1 MKQLKKCVIAMIVMC
16 LAIASPLSGI
26 STQSP
31 LSTTITAEAAATP
44 KISKTKLSVN
54 VGKKYTLKMKN
65 TKKKVKWS
73 SSKKSVATVNSKGVV
88 TAKKKG
94 TATITAKVGGKKYT
108 CKVTVKQPVKSVK
121 LNKKSATLKKKGG
134 TVTLKATISPKA
146 ANNKAVTWKSSNKKV
161 ATVNSS
167 GKVTAVG
174 NGTCTITATAK
185 DGSKKKATC
194 KITVKIA
201 KVKVKKLTMYPMPPI
216 VELTRRGGTCQLMA
230 VASPANASNQ
240 AVSWKSS
247 NTKVAKVNGSG
258 KVTAVGNGTCT
269 ITATTKDGSNK
280 KATCKVRVN
289 IKKVVLTQ
297 KIDLSEGPFTMRKIG
312 NSMYLSGSIIPANV
326 TDPTLRWYSSNPSV
340 ATVYEYDYT
349 TDTSVT
355 AVSNGRT
362 IITAVA
368 NDGSGVKASVE
379 IIVDDP
385 AYR

>member
-1 MKQLKKCVIAMIVMC
+1 MKRLKQFVIAFAIMC
-16 LAIASPLSGI
+16 IAIASPLSGI

-94 TATITAKVGGKKYT
+94 TATITAKVGSKKYT

-134 TVTLKATISPKA
+134 TVTLKATISPKT
-146 ANNKAVTWKSSNKKV
+146 ANNKDLTWKSSNKKV
-161 ATVNSS
+161 ATVKN

-174 NGTCTITATAK
+174 NGTCTITATTK

-201 KVKVKKLTMYPMPPI
+201 KVKVKKLTMYPIPPI
-216 VELTRRGGTCQLMA
+216 VELTRRGETCQLMA
-230 VASPANASNQ
+230 VASPANATNQ

-247 NTKVAKVNGSG
+247 NTKVAKVNSSG

-280 KATCKVRVN
+280 KATCKVMVN
-289 IKKVVLTQ
+289 IKKVVLVD
-297 KIDLSEGPFTMRKIG
+297 KIHLSESLTLRRIG
-312 NSMYLSGSIIPANV
+312 NSAYIQGSVTPSNA
-326 TDPTLRWYSSNPSV
+326 TDPTIRWYSSNPEV

-349 TDTSVT
+349 SDTHVK
-355 AVSNGRT
+355 ALKNGT
-362 IITAVA
+362 TTITAVA
-368 NDGSGVKASVE
+368 ADGSGVTATMQV
-379 IIVDDP
+379 IVDDP
-385 AYR
+385 RYK

>member
-1 MKQLKKCVIAMIVMC
+1 MKRLKQFVIAFAIMC
-16 LAIASPLSGI
+16 IAIASPLSGI
-26 STQSP
+26 STQSQ

-54 VGKKYTLKMKN
+54 VGKRYTLKVKN

-73 SSKKSVATVNSKGVV
+73 SSKKSVATVSAKGVV

-94 TATITAKVGGKKYT
+94 TATITAKVGNKKYT
-108 CKVTVKQPVKSVK
+108 CKVTVKQPVKSIK

-134 TVTLKATISPKA
+134 TITLKATISPKT

-161 ATVNSS
+161 ATVKN

-201 KVKVKKLTMYPMPPI
+201 KVKVKKLTMYPIPPI
-216 VELTRRGGTCQLMA
+216 VELTRRGETCQLMA
-230 VASPANASNQ
+230 VASPANATNQ
-240 AVSWKSS
+240 AVTWKSS
-247 NTKVAKVNGSG
+247 NTKVAKVNSSG

-269 ITATTKDGSNK
+269 VTATTKDGSNK
-280 KATCKVRVN
+280 KATCKVMVN
-289 IKKVVLTQ
+289 IKKVVLID
-297 KIDLSEGPFTMRKIG
+297 KIYLNEYPLTLNRIG
-312 NSMYLSGSIIPANV
+312 DSAYIQGSV
-326 TDPTLRWYSSNPSV
+326 TPSNATNPTIRWYSSNPEV

-349 TDTSVT
+349 TDTHVT
-355 AVSNGRT
+355 AVSNGT
-362 IITAVA
+362 TTITAVA
-368 NDGSGVKASVE
+368 ADGSGVIATKQV
-379 IIVDDP
+379 IVDDP
-385 AYR
+385 RYR

>member
-1 MKQLKKCVIAMIVMC
+1 M
-16 LAIASPLSGI
+16 
-26 STQSP
+26 
-31 LSTTITAEAAATP
+31 
-44 KISKTKLSVN
+44 
-54 VGKKYTLKMKN
+54 
-65 TKKKVKWS
+65 
-73 SSKKSVATVNSKGVV
+73 

-108 CKVTVKQPVKSVK
+108 CKVTVKQPVKTVK

-230 VASPANASNQ
+230 VASPANATNQ

-247 NTKVAKVNGSG
+247 NTKVAKVNSSG
-258 KVTAVGNGTCT
+258 KVTAVGSGTCT
-269 ITATTKDGSNK
+269 VTATTKDGSNK
-280 KATCKVRVN
+280 KATCKVMVN
-289 IKKVVLTQ
+289 IKKVVLVD
-297 KIDLSEGPFTMRKIG
+297 KIYLGESLTLRRIG
-312 NSMYLSGSIIPANV
+312 NSAYIQGSV
-326 TDPTLRWYSSNPSV
+326 TPSNATDSTIRWYSSNPEV

-349 TDTSVT
+349 SDTHVK
-355 AVSNGRT
+355 ALKNGT
-362 IITAVA
+362 TTITAVA
-368 NDGSGVKASVE
+368 ADGSGVTATMQV
-379 IIVDDP
+379 IVDDP
-385 AYR
+385 RYR

>member
-54 VGKKYTLKMKN
+54 VGKKYTLKVKN

-73 SSKKSVATVNSKGVV
+73 SSKKSVATVSAKGVV

-94 TATITAKVGGKKYT
+94 TATITAKVGNKKYT
-108 CKVTVKQPVKSVK
+108 CKVTVKQPVKSLK

-134 TVTLKATISPKA
+134 TVTLKATISPKT
-146 ANNKAVTWKSSNKKV
+146 ANNKDLTWKSSNKKV
-161 ATVNSS
+161 ATVKN

-201 KVKVKKLTMYPMPPI
+201 KVKVKKLTMYPIPPI
-216 VELTRRGGTCQLMA
+216 VELTRRGETCQLMA
-230 VASPANASNQ
+230 VASPANATNQ
-240 AVSWKSS
+240 AVTWKSS
-247 NTKVAKVNGSG
+247 NTKVAKVNSSG

-280 KATCKVRVN
+280 KATCRVDVN

>member
-16 LAIASPLSGI
+16 LAIASPLSGL
-26 STQSP
+26 STPSP

-134 TVTLKATISPKA
+134 TVTLKATISPKT
-146 ANNKAVTWKSSNKKV
+146 ANNKDITWKSSNKKV
-161 ATVNSS
+161 ATVKN

-201 KVKVKKLTMYPMPPI
+201 KVKVKKLTMYPIPPI
-216 VELTRRGGTCQLMA
+216 VELTRRGETCQLMA
-230 VASPANASNQ
+230 VASPANATNQ

-247 NTKVAKVNGSG
+247 NTKVAKVNSSG

-280 KATCKVRVN
+280 KATCKVMVN

-326 TDPTLRWYSSNPSV
+326 TDPTLRWYSSNPNV